1 MTPSN
6 GPGSW
11 SLRLARMDDAEA
23 MPAIERAAAE
33 LFLSDPDLADFDP
46 DDTWTPEELRVM
58 IRKGHCLVSH
68 VGDQM
73 AGFLVSQPFQREL
86 HIWEMDV
93 LPQFG
98 RRGIG
103 AGLIRAAQIDARN
116 SGFRALTLTT
126 FRDLPWNAPFY
137 ARLGFEE
144 VTALDAHPRLAGELA
159 VEADDGLPAERRCAM
174 IHFLD

>member
-1 MTPSN
+1 MKPVN
-6 GPGSW
+6 W
-11 SLRLARMDDAEA
+11 SLRLARMDDADA

-33 LFLSDPDLADFDP
+33 LFLDDPDLKDFDP
-46 DDTWTPEELRVM
+46 GDTWTPTELRAM

-68 VGDQM
+68 VDGEM
-73 AGFLVSQPFQREL
+73 AGFLVSQPFQQREL

-93 LPQFG
+93 LPQFQQ
-98 RRGIG
+98 RGIG

-116 SGFRALTLTT
+116 CGFRALTLTT

-159 VEADDGLPAERRCAM
+159 VEADDGLPIERRCAM